1 MEKEVRKHENFIEK
15 EWVQNYMQFIVL
27 TAVIMLVLALFVYFI
42 KSFIEYSINRKDD
55 YWYFKNYCKIKNF
68 EPRICKE
75 AIDEENL
82 FEDSNNK
89 LKGLNSTLLSKQ
101 QMNDIKEFVENYI
114 KQENEKIKFKRQ
126 ELENKIQ
133 SYRIDE

>member
-1 MEKEVRKHENFIEK
+1 ME
-15 EWVQNYMQFIVL
+15 VL
-27 TAVIMLVLALFVYFI
+27 
-42 KSFIEYSINRKDD
+42 
-55 YWYFKNYCKIKNF
+55 
-68 EPRICKE
+68 
-75 AIDEENL
+75 EENL